1 MMMTEEAKSF
11 TLWIIEEE
19 FHGETGGAV
28 MEMTTG
34 PLKDMTTGPL
44 MEMTTGLLKVY
55 EKRKRAAYALFFLF
69 IAALVLSGCSA
80 KTPRVVRT
88 VQDMKAQPI
97 EKAVREGDCA
107 VIQQLLAKEPSLV
120 KVKDSAGYTPLHWA
134 AIDGRKDVVALLVAK
149 GADVNA
155 RNPQGATPLH
165 MACGSGRKEAAA
177 ELLKNGADMHS
188 RDSSDSTPMARAEAG
203 GHKDVVVLL
212 RSFGA
217 RY

>member
-1 MMMTEEAKSF
+1 
-11 TLWIIEEE
+11 
-19 FHGETGGAV
+19 
-28 MEMTTG
+28 MEMLTG
-34 PLKDMTTGPL
+34 FF
-44 MEMTTGLLKVY
+44 KVF
-55 EKRKRAAYALFFLF
+55 KRQRRAAYALFCLL
-69 IAALVLSGCSA
+69 IAALVLYGCSA

-88 VQDMKAQPI
+88 VQDMKAQSI

-107 VIQQLLAKEPSLV
+107 AIQQLLATEPSLV

-134 AIDGRKDVVALLVAK
+134 AIDGRKDVVALLAAK

-165 MACGSGRKEAAA
+165 MACGSGRKEAA
-177 ELLKNGADMHS
+177 EVLLKNGADMHS
-188 RDSSDSTPMARAEAG
+188 RDSNDNTPTARAEAG
-203 GHKDVVVLL
+203 GHKDVVDLL